1 MTRLGLIL
9 ALGLVAQSVS
19 SAADADL
26 ERLAAARDRWQ
37 AANTG
42 DYVYAYEKYCECYRN
57 EQPQTVVTV
66 SDGRVQRVYH
76 LHENSEREVPARE
89 GSLDLYWTIDDL
101 FAKLEGAY
109 ASDAAV
115 RVSYDETYGYPV
127 TLYID
132 YDADLIGDETDIR
145 LTRLEL
151 R

>member
-66 SDGRVQRVYH
+66 SDVRDR
-76 LHENSEREVPARE
+76 SSATSSTRCRADFTCRSPSCR
-89 GSLDLYWTIDDL
+89 
-101 FAKLEGAY
+101 
-109 ASDAAV
+109 AA
-115 RVSYDETYGYPV
+115 
-127 TLYID
+127 
-132 YDADLIGDETDIR
+132 
-145 LTRLEL
+145 
-151 R
+151 